1 MVEPPLPGEPLDETG
16 ADPDPLVQFGR
27 WFEDASAVTASPEAM
42 AVASA
47 DPDGHPSVR
56 MVLLK
61 SWGADGFVFF
71 TNYDSRK
78 GHELSGNPYTS
89 LLFYWEQLGRQVRI
103 DGPVERT
110 TGEESDAYFATRPF
124 ASQVGAYA
132 SHQSRAIESRAALD
146 AKVEAFASEY
156 QGNPVP
162 RPPWWGGMVITPRS
176 FEFWQLGRNRLHDRL
191 LYTPATDGWSIERLQ
206 P

>member
-1 MVEPPLPGEPLDETG
+1 MIEPSLPGESLDEAG

-27 WFEDASAVTASPEAM
+27 WFDDAAAVTASPEAM

-47 DPDGHPSVR
+47 DRDGRPSVR

-61 SWGADGFVFF
+61 SWGPEGFVFF

-78 GHELSGNPYTS
+78 GHELSGNPFAS

-103 DGPVERT
+103 EGPVERT
-110 TGEESDAYFATRPF
+110 TGEESDAYFASRPF

-132 SHQSRAIESRAALD
+132 SHQTRTIESRAALD
-146 AKVEAFASEY
+146 AQVEAFASEY

-162 RPPWWGGMVITPRS
+162 RPPWWGGMAITPRS
-176 FEFWQLGRNRLHDRL
+176 FEFWQLGRDRLHDRL
-191 LYTPATDGWSIERLQ
+191 LYTPGTDGWSIERLQ

>member
-1 MVEPPLPGEPLDETG
+1 MVDLPLPQEPLDEAR

-27 WFEDASAVTASPEAM
+27 WFDDASAVTPSPEAM

-47 DPDGHPSVR
+47 DRDGNPSVR

-71 TNYDSRK
+71 TNYDSQK
-78 GHELSGNPYTS
+78 GHELTDNPHAS
-89 LLFYWEQLGRQVRI
+89 LLFYWDQLGHQVRI
-103 DGPVERT
+103 EGPVERT
-110 TGEESDAYFATRPF
+110 TGEESDAYFASRPF

-132 SHQSRAIESRAALD
+132 SHQTRTIGSRAALD
-146 AKVEAFASEY
+146 AKVDAFESEY
-156 QGNPVP
+156 HGKPVP
-162 RPPWWGGMVITPRS
+162 RPAWWGGMRTTPRS
-176 FEFWQLGRNRLHDRL
+176 FEFWQLGRDRLHDRL
-191 LYTPATDGWSIERLQ
+191 RYTPGADGWSIDRLQ